1 MPACHICYLTPQG
14 LFPAEYSADS
24 LAQAAAFEPRDGV
37 YTITNTFNRFQ
48 VLTLNAHLD
57 RMEDSAQR
65 EGFALTLDRPRLRAA
80 LRQMIADSG
89 YADVRFR
96 VTASASD
103 PDRLILSIEP
113 FHPLPA
119 EVYARGVRC
128 VTVHGARHNPQAKT
142 TDWMLDRRQIEASLP
157 DGIFT
162 GLLVGD
168 GEVILE
174 GLSSNFYAIVDGELR
189 TAAEGVLPGIAQ
201 QIVFE
206 VAPAI
211 VPLRRQAITAADLP
225 ACAEAFIT
233 SSSRGIVPVV
243 EIDGAPIG
251 SGQPGPLTERL
262 RSAYLAW
269 LEAHLEEL

>member
-1 MPACHICYLTPQG
+1 MPACHIRILTSHG
-14 LFPAEYSADS
+14 LIPADYSAES
-24 LAQAAAFEPRDGV
+24 LAEAAAYEPRDGV

-48 VLTLNAHLD
+48 VLMLNAHLD

-128 VTVHGARHNPQAKT
+128 ITVHGARHNPQAKT

-168 GEVILE
+168 GDVILE
-174 GLSSNFYAIVDGELR
+174 GLSSNFYAIMDGELR
-189 TAAEGVLPGIAQ
+189 TAGEGVLPGIAQ

-206 VAPAI
+206 VAPAL
-211 VPLRRQAITAADLP
+211 VPLRRQAITTADLP
-225 ACAEAFIT
+225 NCAEAFIT

-243 EIDGAPIG
+243 EIDGVAIG
-251 SGQPGPLTERL
+251 TGQPGPITGHL
-262 RSAYLAW
+262 RSAYLEW
-269 LEAHLEEL
+269 MRAHLEEL

>member
-1 MPACHICYLTPQG
+1 MPACHICYLTSEG

-48 VLTLNAHLD
+48 ALKLDAHLD
-57 RMEDSAQR
+57 RMEDSASR
-65 EGFALTLDRPRLRAA
+65 EGFALRLDRPRLRAA
-80 LRQMIADSG
+80 LRQMIAESG

-96 VTASASD
+96 VTASAAN

-113 FHPLPA
+113 FHPLAA

-168 GEVILE
+168 GGLILE
-174 GLSSNFYAIVDGELR
+174 GLSSNFYAIADGELR
-189 TAAEGVLPGIAQ
+189 TAGEGVLPGIAQ

-211 VPLRRQAITAADLP
+211 VPLRRQAITTADLP

-243 EIDGAPIG
+243 EIDGAAIG
-251 SGQPGPLTERL
+251 SGQPGPITRRL

-269 LEAHLEEL
+269 LEAHLEDL